1 MFLKQQQNFV
11 MFDAFK
17 VAINNN
23 QNFGSKFES
32 LAMSCMFNLL
42 KALVVIA
49 WNYFIQ
55 LLKTYLIYLLL

>member
-1 MFLKQQQNFV
+1 MFFKQQQNFV

-17 VAINNN
+17 VAINNT

-32 LAMSCMFNLL
+32 LAISCMFNLL

-49 WNYFIQ
+49 WNYYIE
-55 LLKTYLIYLLL
+55 LLIIYLIGVLL